1 MTQSGQGEEPS
12 PRQAREGIVLPSD
25 GGEPLLPG
33 LAGQPVA
40 PQAGGPVPASAPPGG
55 QAWDRPWG
63 PEQQS
68 PDSGQGWPAP
78 PGAQSWGASGTAQP
92 SSPPPV
98 EAATQTWP
106 PMPGGQAEAPGALPS
121 QSGPGPL
128 PPEGTQSPAYGTPAG
143 TYGGQPPYQQHEQQH
158 QQQQHEQ
165 QQAYQQQPPYQQHGQ
180 QQHHEPYQQH
190 QQNQQNQG
198 HYQQQAQHYGG
209 QGAAS
214 LPPADEGA
222 TQLIPPVPI
231 PADEGATQYIPPVGP
246 GALPPEQPAQ
256 AHAESTRFLG
266 RQSEYPAQ
274 PAPSA
279 PPPPAAHSDAEATQY
294 IAPVPGGPA
303 GGPYGA
309 ASGGDEGR
317 QPPAEFDNLFRS
329 APGADGAASSTQ
341 QLPQFDQPQQYQPPG
356 PAGYAPQGSGGPGGP
371 GGPGG
376 GKRRGNG
383 GGGRGGRT
391 GSRMPLFAAV
401 GVGIAVVGVG
411 AGAMMAGGGD
421 DGDKGANQT
430 VSATADASES
440 ASASASAPPDPVREQ
455 AVELDKLLAESG
467 TGRTTVINAV
477 GDVKSCE
484 NLPEAAEDLR
494 EAAKQRNGLVES
506 LSKLSVDKLPQHTEL
521 TTALTKA
528 WKASASADD
537 HYAAWADQA
546 AGKKGCKKGQAR
558 TTKETQAGN
567 RESGTASKE
576 KTKAAGL
583 WNAIAKKYG
592 LTERQP
598 TQL

>member
-158 QQQQHEQ
+158 QHEQ
-165 QQAYQQQPPYQQHGQ
+165 QQAYQQQQPYQQHGQ

-190 QQNQQNQG
+190 QQNQG

-329 APGADGAASSTQ
+329 APSADGAASSTQ

-356 PAGYAPQGSGGPGGP
+356 PAGYAPQGPGGP

>member
-165 QQAYQQQPPYQQHGQ
+165 QQAYQQQQPYQQHGQ

-190 QQNQQNQG
+190 QQNQG

-266 RQSEYPAQ
+266 RQPQYPAQ

-356 PAGYAPQGSGGPGGP
+356 PAGYAPQGP

>member
-40 PQAGGPVPASAPPGG
+40 PQAGGPVPTSAPPGG

-121 QSGPGPL
+121 RSGPGPL

-143 TYGGQPPYQQHEQQH
+143 TYGGQPSYQQHEQQQH
-158 QQQQHEQ
+158 QQHEQHQHEQ
-165 QQAYQQQPPYQQHGQ
+165 QQAYQQQQPYQQHGQ

-190 QQNQQNQG
+190 QQNQG

-266 RQSEYPAQ
+266 RQSPYPAQ

-303 GGPYGA
+303 GDPYGA
-309 ASGGDEGR
+309 APGGDEGR

-329 APGADGAASSTQ
+329 APGADGAASATQ
-341 QLPQFDQPQQYQPPG
+341 QLPQFDQPQQYQPAG
-356 PAGYAPQGSGGPGGP
+356 PAGYAPQGPGGP

-484 NLPEAAEDLR
+484 NLPEAAKDLR

-506 LSKLSVDKLPQHTEL
+506 LSELSVDKLPQHTEL

>member
-143 TYGGQPPYQQHEQQH
+143 TYGGQPPYQQHEQQ
-158 QQQQHEQ
+158 
-165 QQAYQQQPPYQQHGQ
+165 QAYQQQQPYQQHGQ
-180 QQHHEPYQQH
+180 QQHHEPYQQN
-190 QQNQQNQG
+190 QQNQQHQQNQG

-231 PADEGATQYIPPVGP
+231 SADEGATQYIPPVGP

-266 RQSEYPAQ
+266 RQPQYPAQ

-279 PPPPAAHSDAEATQY
+279 PPPEAAHSDAEATQY

-356 PAGYAPQGSGGPGGP
+356 PAGYAPQGPGGP

-484 NLPEAAEDLR
+484 NLPEAAKDLR

-506 LSKLSVDKLPQHTEL
+506 LSELSVDKLPQHTEL